1 MNELWVPFAVIVTW
15 FVLNY
20 WVLPKFGVQT

>member
-1 MNELWVPFAVIVTW
+1 MKDVLLVIG
-15 FVLNY
+15 VLAAWIVLGR